1 MISET
6 PQSNHMTQLRKVLQ
20 ATAVVGTIFTLVFLG
35 LLIVNGYEQ
44 YVSGTKES
52 TELTALKQQLLNQ
65 PDNETLI
72 QTIREQDRDYRADKL
87 RQLDFSGLGSLML
100 LISVIV
106 TIGALKWQ
114 THLKGINPEPSLEFE
129 EPHKGRR
136 LRESRFA
143 LGVLVLLLIGMALL
157 FDQQTPSGWI
167 IQLETG
173 MLEEPDY
180 AAPEEL
186 ADNWN
191 RFRGFGGDGV
201 TSITDVPA
209 KWDGASGE
217 GILWKTPLPLP
228 GYNSPIAW
236 QDRVFLSGANSEKR
250 VVYCF
255 DASTGS
261 ILWTGD
267 VPTAPMGDKKLEVM
281 EDTGYAAST
290 MATDGVRVYVIFAS
304 GDLAA
309 FDFNG
314 RLLWHE
320 SLGIP
325 ESLYG
330 HASSLEVW
338 QDRVLV
344 QYDQGSAEDGKSRLY
359 AFEGTTGNLV
369 WEAKRPVPNSWT
381 SPILVKVDNEYRLIT
396 VGDPWVIAYDPND
409 GKEIW
414 RADCVKGD
422 VGASPI
428 LAGKLVIAIAP
439 DLYNVA
445 IRTGGTGDISGTHIA
460 WENDDVG
467 PTIVSPVAD
476 SNRVCYLDS
485 YGTLYVVNTKDGK
498 LIYEHDYEES
508 VNASPALIA
517 GKLYVLSLDGT
528 MFIGTPGEEEFTLE
542 TSNALGE
549 ECFASPAFMPGR
561 IYIRG
566 EEHLYCIGNERPRS
580 EKNG

>member
-1 MISET
+1 MISEASE
-6 PQSNHMTQLRKVLQ
+6 SNNVTQLQRVLQ
-20 ATAVVGTIFTLVFLG
+20 TTAVVGAIFTLVFLG
-35 LLIVNGYEQ
+35 LLIVNGYQQ
-44 YVSGTKES
+44 YVSGTGEDA
-52 TELTALKQQLLNQ
+52 ELTVLKQQLLNQ

-72 QTIREQDRDYRADKL
+72 KRIREQDRDYRADKL

-100 LISVIV
+100 LISAAM

-114 THLKGINPEPSLEFE
+114 AYLKKINPEPSLEFE

-136 LRESRFA
+136 LGESRFA
-143 LGVLVLLLIGMALL
+143 LVVFVFLLTGMALL
-157 FDQQTPSGWI
+157 LEQHTPSGWI
-167 IQLETG
+167 TQLESG
-173 MLEEPDY
+173 VSERPAY
-180 AAPEEL
+180 ATPEEL
-186 ADNWN
+186 AQNWN
-191 RFRGFGGDGV
+191 RFRGFSGAGV
-201 TSITDVPA
+201 TPLTDIPTR
-209 KWDGASGE
+209 WDGESGE
-217 GILWKTPLPLP
+217 GILWKIPIPLS
-228 GYNSPIAW
+228 GYNSPIVW
-236 QDRVFLSGANSEKR
+236 QDRAFLSGASSEKR
-250 VVYCF
+250 EVYCL
-255 DASTGS
+255 DASTGG
-261 ILWTGD
+261 ILWTGE
-267 VPTAPMGDKKLEVM
+267 VPTAPMGDRKFEVM

-314 RLLWHE
+314 RLLWHN

-359 AFEGTTGNLV
+359 AFDGATGNLV
-369 WEAKRPVPNSWT
+369 WETKRPVPNSWT
-381 SPILVKVDNEYRLIT
+381 SPILVKVDNDYQLIT

-428 LAGKLVIAIAP
+428 LAGNLAIAIAP
-439 DLYNVA
+439 DMNNVA
-445 IRTGGTGDISGTHIA
+445 IRTGGTGDVSTTHIA
-460 WENDDVG
+460 WLNDDVG

-476 SNRVCYLDS
+476 SNRIFYLDS
-485 YGTLYVVNTKDGK
+485 YGTLYVVNALDGNF
-498 LIYEHDYEES
+498 LYEHDFGEN
-508 VNASPALIA
+508 VNSSPTLAS
-517 GKLYVLSLDGT
+517 GKLYVLSIDGT
-528 MFIGTPGEEEFTLE
+528 MFIGTPGEKEFTPE

-549 ECFASPAFMPGR
+549 DCFASPAFMPER

-566 EEHLYCIGNERPRS
+566 EEHLYCIGNEKS
-580 EKNG
+580 

>member
-1 MISET
+1 MISEA
-6 PQSNHMTQLRKVLQ
+6 PQSNNVTHLRRILQ
-20 ATAVVGTIFTLVFLG
+20 ATASVGAIFTLVFLG
-35 LLIVNGYEQ
+35 LLIVNGYQQ
-44 YVSGTKES
+44 YVSSAGAE
-52 TELTALKQQLLNQ
+52 TELTLLKQQLLNQ
-65 PDNETLI
+65 PDDETLI
-72 QTIREQDRDYRADKL
+72 KRIRELDRDYRADKL
-87 RQLDFSGLGSLML
+87 RQIDFSGLGSLML
-100 LISVIV
+100 LISAII

-114 THLKGINPEPSLEFE
+114 ASLKGINPEPTLEFE

-136 LRESRFA
+136 LSESRFA
-143 LGVLVLLLIGMALL
+143 LVVLVFLLTGMVLLL
-157 FDQQTPSGWI
+157 DQQTPSGWI
-167 IQLETG
+167 NQLETG
-173 MLEEPDY
+173 MVEEPDY
-180 AAPEEL
+180 AAPEDL
-186 ADNWN
+186 AQNWN
-191 RFRGFGGDGV
+191 RFRGFGGAGV
-201 TSITDVPA
+201 TSITDIPTQ
-209 KWDGASGE
+209 WDSASGE
-217 GILWKTPLPLP
+217 GILWKTPLQLP
-228 GYNSPIAW
+228 GYNSPIVW
-236 QDRVFLSGANSEKR
+236 QNRVFLSGATQEKR
-250 VVYCF
+250 EVYCF

-261 ILWTGD
+261 ILWTGE
-267 VPTAPMGDKKLEVM
+267 VPTAPMGDRKLDVM

-290 MATDGVRVYVIFAS
+290 MATDGVRVYAIFAS

-314 RLLWHE
+314 RLLWHK

-359 AFEGTTGNLV
+359 AFAGATGNLV
-369 WEAKRPVPNSWT
+369 WETKRPVPNSWT
-381 SPILVKVDNEYRLIT
+381 SPILVKADNDYQLIT

-428 LAGKLVIAIAP
+428 LAGNLVIAIAP
-439 DLYNVA
+439 DLHNVA
-445 IRTGGTGDISGTHIA
+445 IRMGGTGDVSGTHIA

-467 PTIVSPVAD
+467 PTIPSPVAD
-476 SNRVCYLDS
+476 SNRIFYLDS
-485 YGTLYVVNTKDGK
+485 YGTLYVVNALDGH
-498 LIYEHDYEES
+498 LLYEHDFVES
-508 VNASPALIA
+508 VNASPTLVA

-528 MFIGTPGEEEFTLE
+528 MFIGTPGEKGFALE

-549 ECFASPAFMPGR
+549 ACFASPAFMPGR

-566 EEHLYCIGNERPRS
+566 EEHLYCIGNERP
-580 EKNG
+580 

>member
-157 FDQQTPSGWI
+157 FDQQTPSGWVN
-167 IQLETG
+167 QLETG
-173 MLEEPDY
+173 MIEERDY

-186 ADNWN
+186 AQNWN
-191 RFRGFGGDGV
+191 RFRGFGGAGV
-201 TSITDVPA
+201 TSMTDIPV
-209 KWDGASGE
+209 KWDSASGE
-217 GILWKTPLPLP
+217 GILWKTPLKLP
-228 GYNSPIAW
+228 GYNSPIVW
-236 QDRVFLSGANSEKR
+236 QDRVFLSGATQEKR
-250 VVYCF
+250 EVYCF

-261 ILWTGD
+261 ILWTGE

-290 MATDGVRVYVIFAS
+290 MATDGVRVYAIFAS

-309 FDFNG
+309 FDFDG
-314 RLLWHE
+314 RLLWHQ

-330 HASSLEVW
+330 YASSLEVW
-338 QDRVLV
+338 QDHVLV
-344 QYDQGSAEDGKSRLY
+344 QYDQGRAEDGKSRIY
-359 AFEGTTGNLV
+359 AFKGKTGNLV
-369 WEAKRPVPNSWT
+369 WETKRPVHNSWT
-381 SPILVKVDNEYRLIT
+381 SPILVKTEKDYQLIT
-396 VGDPWVIAYDPND
+396 VGDPWVITYDPNN

-428 LAGKLVIAIAP
+428 LVENLVIAIAP
-439 DLYNVA
+439 DMFNVA
-445 IRTGGTGDISGTHIA
+445 IRVGGKGDVSDKYIA

-467 PTIVSPVAD
+467 PTMVSPVAD
-476 SNRVCYLDS
+476 SSRIFYLDS
-485 YGTLYVVNTKDGK
+485 YGTLYVVDARNGH
-498 LIYEHDYEES
+498 LLYEYDFGDS
-508 VNASPALIA
+508 VTSSPTLVA
-517 GKLYVLSLDGT
+517 GKLYVLSLEGT
-528 MFIGTPGEEEFTLE
+528 MFIGTPGEKEFTQE
-542 TSNALGE
+542 ITNALGE

-566 EEHLYCIGNERPRS
+566 EEHLYCIGNERP
-580 EKNG
+580 